1 MRKVT
6 CAILFLILFETCA
19 IVNFSWATKPAK
31 KRNVD
36 DKDYQNQQPMVV
48 ELLEEEYADEYTN
61 KESDISG
68 QPIGRWR
75 STGKALEPKW
85 RDGDSIP
92 LVPFRSVT
100 ISSKPTIKKKQ
111 NSHDIDNTN
120 KYTSGQHWQSQRQE
134 KGAIITNEYNY
145 NTSEKPNS
153 ENNYPN
159 FRSRETRLSRR
170 RKPPQFEDVE
180 NHQTTIRIFNETK
193 DLHESNK
200 EKKENKPITRTPK
213 LPHNT
218 NDYLEGVALRYRE
231 TFQNYPSEYELN
243 DEYQRPRSRKRRP
256 PQNDDFIEYKSSPL
270 STSTEKST
278 TYSTTRSQRKQ
289 ENTRRNNL
297 IRTNHNRTIKASSHD
312 KSSENSELKSL
323 LKMQQVEGLSLS
335 EILQRRNL
343 TLSDLLQGRADVIN
357 LLKSKH
363 IEENSEEE
371 LNAKT
376 NSVEMMKISAS
387 STITNSATSE
397 KAPTISH
404 KPIIPFR
411 NFVKK
416 EQFSS
421 FRAPSTHAFRKIL
434 PTQEVRPTIR
444 PTESMN
450 VKMKISTEIPLI
462 DTTTIK
468 IRLNE
473 TERTKIIYDEDEI
486 MEFSDFTIKDTN
498 SKRENI
504 SETKEFDKI
513 NIDSETTLSIEH
525 LLSPTIQ
532 PEMNEFEEERDKF
545 LQQSRERI
553 QLENKIPHS
562 EQDEISDSKE
572 IESFEVEYQNDGGHN
587 SGIRKMFTNS
597 DSSNSFEESDSSLEK
612 SSSQEKNSTQEKN
625 SPQKENSSQKET
637 FDQAEKNI
645 DDSLKNHRSEE
656 IYFEMEP
663 DARAEILELF
673 NSGNSASKLESL
685 LKARNMSL
693 DDLIAL
699 RQRGSSHLHLAQASL
714 NRENPKVLRDDREIM
729 DIPMEI
735 KILKPDCP
743 PKVKEFI
750 EWMKEKEMKKEPQ
763 REILHI
769 KEFETLPPV
778 WSGFG
783 NFNQPEKE
791 ISENTETDKE
801 NTEIGVNLEAN
812 DFMNILSHFKS
823 SEPYNDDEKLSS
835 TKEEIPSSNFSERKN
850 NNTVIPI
857 EDGHV
862 REIVSDISNTFNN
875 IFKLNTEEG
884 GSSEERHS
892 ISRVRTSIIVSGAI
906 LGVTII
912 VFLGIFIVC
921 RVRQKK
927 KYTYNNTFSR
937 AVFQSPVLAG
947 RKLSNTSSLNTI
959 MVNVVATSTTKRPEK
974 GGYPETDDDFDIKSE
989 IEHDSL
995 DANDSWET
1003 IPDFMK

>member
-1 MRKVT
+1 
-6 CAILFLILFETCA
+6 
-19 IVNFSWATKPAK
+19 
-31 KRNVD
+31 
-36 DKDYQNQQPMVV
+36 MVV
-48 ELLEEEYADEYTN
+48 ELLEEEYPDEYTN
-61 KESDISG
+61 QESDISG
-68 QPIGRWR
+68 QSIGRWR

-92 LVPFRSVT
+92 LVPFRTVT

-111 NSHDIDNTN
+111 NSDDIENMKNYSTAQRS
-120 KYTSGQHWQSQRQE
+120 THWQSQRQE
-134 KGAIITNEYNY
+134 KSTIITNEYNY
-145 NTSEKPNS
+145 NTSEKPERQN
-153 ENNYPN
+153 NNYPN
-159 FRSRETRLSRR
+159 IRNHEIRLSRR
-170 RKPPQFEDVE
+170 RKPPQFENDDKQQE
-180 NHQTTIRIFNETK
+180 ISLIKCLNETK
-193 DLHESNK
+193 DLHENNNNQ
-200 EKKENKPITRTPK
+200 KKESKPMTRTQK

-256 PQNDDFIEYKSSPL
+256 PQNDDFIEFKSSPI
-270 STSTEKST
+270 SSSTEKST

-297 IRTNHNRTIKASSHD
+297 IRTNHNRTIIKSPND

-323 LKMQQVEGLSLS
+323 LKMQQIEGLSLS

-343 TLSDLLQGRADVIN
+343 TLSDLLQGKADVIN
-357 LLKSKH
+357 LLKSKQN
-363 IEENSEEE
+363 EEEE
-371 LNAKT
+371 LNAKS
-376 NSVEMMKISAS
+376 NSIEMMKISAS
-387 STITNSATSE
+387 STITASAINEKIPQILTSN
-397 KAPTISH
+397 

-416 EQFSS
+416 NDPPST
-421 FRAPSTHAFRKIL
+421 FRATSTHSFRKIL
-434 PTQEVRPTIR
+434 PTQESRQIIH

-450 VKMKISTEIPLI
+450 IKIKQSSEIPII
-462 DTTTIK
+462 DTTEI
-468 IRLNE
+468 LNHNE
-473 TERTKIIYDEDEI
+473 KDKTKIIYDEDEI
-486 MEFSDFTIKDTN
+486 MEFSDFTGKN
-498 SKRENI
+498 
-504 SETKEFDKI
+504 SETNRTEKEII
-513 NIDSETTLSIEH
+513 NSDSETTLSIEH

-532 PEMNEFEEERDKF
+532 TEIESKEETNKF
-545 LQQSRERI
+545 LEQSKERI

-562 EQDEISDSKE
+562 EQDDDINNSKE
-572 IESFEVEYQNDGGHN
+572 ANSFEIEYQNDDIKIPN
-587 SGIRKMFTNS
+587 SENRKMFINT
-597 DSSNSFEESDSSLEK
+597 DTSNSYEENDSI
-612 SSSQEKNSTQEKN
+612 SQEKKKEST
-625 SPQKENSSQKET
+625 
-637 FDQAEKNI
+637 I
-645 DDSLKNHRSEE
+645 LNHRNDDE

-673 NSGNSASKLESL
+673 NSGTSATKLEIL
-685 LKARNMSL
+685 LKARNMSI

-699 RQRGSSHLHLAQASL
+699 RERGSSHLHLAQVSQNKFKSSL
-714 NRENPKVLRDDREIM
+714 KNDEI
-729 DIPMEI
+729 PTEV
-735 KILKPDCP
+735 KIIKPDCP
-743 PKVKEFI
+743 PNHDIKEFI
-750 EWMKEKEMKKEPQ
+750 EWMKEKKEIKNEPQ
-763 REILHI
+763 KEILHI

-778 WSGFG
+778 WSTNFG
-783 NFNQPEKE
+783 NSQEIIEQKISEEKNNSKE
-791 ISENTETDKE
+791 INLDTEF
-801 NTEIGVNLEAN
+801 NSQREINLEIN
-812 DFMNILSHFKS
+812 DNFMNILSHFKS
-823 SEPYNDDEKLSS
+823 SEPYND
-835 TKEEIPSSNFSERKN
+835 EENSKVYTNKVPSLINLSERK

-875 IFKLNTEEG
+875 IFKLNNEEG
-884 GSSEERHS
+884 GNEEKHS

-921 RVRQKK
+921 RARQKK

-937 AVFQSPVLAG
+937 AVFQSPVLAA

-974 GGYPETDDDFDIKSE
+974 SGYHENDDDFDIKSE